1 MSDRRRRRSPTRWR
15 WPSGTVRWPGSRR
28 RWSPNARGSAF
39 RVRACWSVL
48 DGSVALEARGTTLDA
63 CHEKIARQVLRLWP
77 ALEEAAEWL

>member
-1 MSDRRRRRSPTRWR
+1 MSADTSSLADALALVFGHGPLAGIA
-15 WPSGTVRWPGSRR
+15 P
-28 RWSPNARGSAF
+28 ALSAERDGATF
-39 RVRACWSVL
+39 RVRACWGVL